1 MHGKP
6 LLFLLCLCLNSPA
19 QDAPWP
25 LEVPGFVAPASGEHP
40 RLFFRKSDL
49 PALRERAK
57 SPEGKAIITRL
68 KILLGGGEQ
77 MPPVS
82 DQTRAYEK
90 KQEYPEGTY
99 TVSHAAGFGLLYQL
113 TGEKKYA
120 DLGRKCFEI
129 AWNGARDADP
139 EARYSWV
146 APGGML
152 RGGPTIGWYALGY
165 DLCYDGWDG
174 EFRKKVAQEIQNYA
188 QQEKGQGAEG
198 SGSPVTL
205 ERLAIAP
212 KHPPGSNHY
221 GAQVGGAA
229 IALLAIR
236 GDEGTDAAKVEKWLA
251 GAEKN
256 LAVSMEKGW
265 GDKGWFA
272 EGDGPSGVAADTA
285 LIPAFQAM
293 RVAGGKDFIS
303 PRTAVRWMTLK
314 WPMLTLPTSDF
325 EKGKDIFPLHSNT
338 YDHNVYERRGFS
350 GSGHFAQGFGTIS
363 EPEKP
368 ALLWL
373 YNHVFKAADDAA
385 SAPFDTVSRYPHR
398 AILSFVNWPFGIEEQ
413 NPDTIFAKAEQDQSA
428 GHYMFRNRWQ
438 DGDDIII
445 DALLKGSSG
454 HYSVK
459 PGNIFVWGL
468 GKKTIFP
475 VRVSGDVKFFE
486 ATETGGV
493 LSTSLGSFGVDFSKK
508 SGADAVLVLT
518 GPITGTPK
526 GATVIKAGETTYTV
540 MTLQKDAPPEM
551 KAVGD
556 TLMVGGQTITYDGT
570 AVRFGK

>member
-1 MHGKP
+1 MYGKTLFVCLS
-6 LLFLLCLCLNSPA
+6 LLTTAFA

-25 LEVPGFVAPASGEHP
+25 VDVPGFNAPAPGEHP

-57 SPEGKAIITRL
+57 TPEGKAIIARL
-68 KILLGGGEQ
+68 KVLLGGGEK

-90 KQEYPEGTY
+90 KEENPDGTY
-99 TVSHAAGFGLLYQL
+99 TVSHAAGFGFLYQL

-129 AWNGARDADP
+129 AWEGARDADP

-152 RGGPTIGWYALGY
+152 RGGPSIAWYAFGY
-165 DLCYDGWDG
+165 DLCYDGWD
-174 EFRKKVAQEIQNYA
+174 ENFRKEVAQRIQDYA
-188 QQEKGQGAEG
+188 QQENGKGAEG
-198 SGSPVTL
+198 SGSAITL
-205 ERLAIAP
+205 ERLSLKP

-229 IALLAIR
+229 MALLAIR
-236 GDEGTDAAKVEKWLA
+236 GDEGTDSAKIEKWLA
-251 GAEKN
+251 GVEKN
-256 LAVSMEKGW
+256 LAVQMEKGW

-293 RVAGGKDFIS
+293 LVAGGKDFIS
-303 PRTAVRWMTLK
+303 PRPAVPWMTLK
-314 WPMLTLPTSDF
+314 WPMLTLPVSDF
-325 EKGKDIFPLHSNT
+325 KKGKDIFPLHSNT
-338 YDHNVYERRGFS
+338 YDHNIYERRGFS

-363 EPEKP
+363 EKEKP

-373 YNHVFKAADDAA
+373 YNRVFKDADEAAGT
-385 SAPFDTVSRYPHR
+385 PFDSVSRYPHR
-398 AILSFVNWPFGIEEQ
+398 AILSFVNWPFDVEEE
-413 NPDTIFAKAEQDQSA
+413 NPATVFAKAEEDKSV

-445 DALLKGSSG
+445 DALLKGSRG

-459 PGNIFVWGL
+459 PGTIIVWGL
-468 GKKTIFP
+468 GKKTVFP
-475 VRVSGDVKFFE
+475 VRVTGDVKFFE
-486 ATETGGV
+486 ATETGGAF
-493 LSTSLGSFGVDFSKK
+493 STSLGSFGVDFSGK

-526 GATVIKAGETTYTV
+526 GATVAKAGETTYTI
-540 MTLQKDAPPEM
+540 MTLQKGEAPEI
-551 KAVGD
+551 KAEGD
-556 TLMVGGQTITYDGT
+556 TLKIGGQAVGYDGT
-570 AVRFGK
+570 AVCFGK